1 MKPVQVSEFSP
12 TLRTPEAR
20 SPEDNPLILKGQP
33 WAGLNFT
40 LGRNKKSSN
49 CYAKQTFKKPHEAAI
64 TSNKQQ

>member
-20 SPEDNPLILKGQP
+20 SPEDNPLILKGRP
-33 WAGLNFT
+33 KASLNFT
-40 LGRNKKSSN
+40 LGRNKKTSN